1 MQYQILSAS
10 PRICRYN
17 FKGHYV
23 TALVRSDNLIGLPA
37 VLPPLAVCGI
47 TLVTTA
53 LYEIAKLGF
62 LALYNH
68 GYCGNCFYFQ
78 CTSKIMGIV

>member
-68 GYCGNCFYFQ
+68 SIVVIVFIFSVLQ
-78 CTSKIMGIV
+78 KI